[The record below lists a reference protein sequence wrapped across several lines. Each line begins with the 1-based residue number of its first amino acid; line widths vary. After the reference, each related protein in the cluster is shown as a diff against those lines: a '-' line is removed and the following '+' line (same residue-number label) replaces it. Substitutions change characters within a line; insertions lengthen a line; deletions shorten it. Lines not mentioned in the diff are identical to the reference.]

1 MKKIIVLLI
10 VLALALTA
18 CGNGGAPAQPAPEQQ
33 TTPGQDAPAT
43 DENFTIGVAVFSMAA
58 EFPATI
64 NAAITEYIA
73 ELGLSGTVTL
83 LSVDAGADA
92 ATQVGQIE
100 TFIAQGVDGII
111 LLPMDADA
119 LIPAVE
125 AAYSANIPLVT
136 CNGTV
141 NSDLVTAHVGSLDVV
156 AGELSMQYMAER
168 IGGSGQIAILRGPSG
183 ISAEIL
189 RREGYENILRNFP
202 DIEIVAEH
210 AANWSRAEALTTTEN
225 LIMAFPDLVAI
236 IAQNDEMAMG
246 ALEAIISAGR
256 EDDIIVG
263 GIDAIPDALYAVR
276 DGSLASTVFQDAVGQ
291 ARGAVDVILMLV
303 RGEAASDVDIPF
315 ILVTQD
321 NVNNFM

>member
-1 MKKIIVLLI
+1 MKKIVALLFVL
-10 VLALALTA
+10 VLVLTA
-18 CGNGGAPAQPAPEQQ
+18 CGNGNGAESAQD
-33 TTPGQDAPAT
+33 TSD
-43 DENFTIGVAVFSMAA
+43 DNFTIGVAVFSLAA

-64 NAAITEYIA
+64 YEAIGDYIE
-73 ELGLSGTVTL
+73 ELGLGDSVTII
-83 LSVDAGADA
+83 SSDAGADA
-92 ATQVGQIE
+92 ATQVGQVE

-125 AAYSANIPLVT
+125 AAADAGIPLVT

-156 AGELSMQYMAER
+156 AGELSMEYMAGR

-189 RREGYENILRNFP
+189 RREGYENILADFP

-210 AANWSRAEALTTTEN
+210 AANWSRSEALSTTEN
-225 LIMAFPDLVAI
+225 LIQAFPDLEAI

-246 ALEAIISAGR
+246 ALEAIHAAGL
-256 EDDIIVG
+256 EDSIIVG
-263 GIDAIPDALYAVR
+263 GIDAIPDAVAAVK
-276 DGSLASTVFQDAVGQ
+276 DGTLASTVFQDAVGQ
-291 ARGAVDVILMLV
+291 ARGAVDVILSLM
-303 RGEAASDVDIPF
+303 RGEATSDVDIPF
-315 ILVTQD
+315 ILITGE
-321 NVNNFM
+321 NVNDFF